1 MHRTGYAITAAVG
14 AALLGTVP
22 SNEAS
27 AQSDESTPGAIE
39 EVVVT
44 ARKRDETLISTPVV
58 VTAVT
63 GADMTRRG
71 VTNLDGVARMVP
83 QMLIG
88 NQSGSVQGGNI
99 SIRGIAG
106 PDSNPFGDQAVSF
119 NIDGVQIAKG
129 FVRRMTEID
138 IAQVEVLKGP
148 QALFFGK
155 NSPAGIVSIRS
166 ADPTDSLEAEVA
178 VGYESEAEEIR
189 TTAHLS
195 GPLSDTFGAR
205 LAVSYSEM
213 DGYLVEPTPDS
224 RFGFPNPFAND
235 TDDNPESEDYAVR
248 GTLQWTPGDEFDAK
262 LKLNFAS
269 TDNNG
274 PAANTQ
280 FISCPF
286 GQRQTGSGQP
296 CGNGDY
302 STNASSGPFVGTLP
316 GTQNHF
322 GDGQNYQEQDQF
334 LGVLELNYRPSDTLL
349 FTSVTGYYDLDLDQ
363 CQNYENDD
371 FVILPSC
378 NPTEDTEFSQELR
391 LTTDLGGKFDFAGGL
406 YYADTEAK
414 TGSITYLF
422 GGFFDLLA
430 PGFGGPTTPVLVN
443 NYYLEQ
449 EGTAW
454 SAYAQF
460 IFKPTDTIEI
470 DVGGRYSYEEK
481 ELPVVH
487 DGGGLSE
494 GCFVVP
500 GITCTAVFDSS
511 TIVNPTVS
519 DADWDDFSPEVTVS
533 YRPSADLTLFASYKE
548 GFLSGGFN
556 SSSVDF
562 RNFPDLSYD
571 PQEIQGFEAGVKSLL
586 ADGSLL
592 VNAAA
597 YYYEVSDLQVTNF
610 VNATGVIRNAGEV
623 EIQGFEFDFNY
634 ETAVSGLSIHGAAAY
649 NDGEYTSFPNAPC
662 YNGQT
667 DAQGCVLSFQNGVPV
682 TTQDLGGTELIRAPE
697 WNISGGLLFETP
709 IGDSLNLGFTLD
721 ALYTSDY
728 LTDASSAPQSRVD
741 SFTLYDASIRLGSI
755 NDTWELAV
763 IGRNLADEHYWLAAP
778 NVPFT
783 GSSPMTGTGTAAG
796 VLGDRFAAVSR
807 GREYLFQVSYRFAP

>member
-286 GQRQTGSGQP
+286 GQRQTGSG
-296 CGNGDY
+296 
-302 STNASSGPFVGTLP
+302 
-316 GTQNHF
+316 
-322 GDGQNYQEQDQF
+322 
-334 LGVLELNYRPSDTLL
+334 
-349 FTSVTGYYDLDLDQ
+349 
-363 CQNYENDD
+363 
-371 FVILPSC
+371 
-378 NPTEDTEFSQELR
+378 
-391 LTTDLGGKFDFAGGL
+391 
-406 YYADTEAK
+406 
-414 TGSITYLF
+414 
-422 GGFFDLLA
+422 
-430 PGFGGPTTPVLVN
+430 
-443 NYYLEQ
+443 
-449 EGTAW
+449 
-454 SAYAQF
+454 
-460 IFKPTDTIEI
+460 
-470 DVGGRYSYEEK
+470 
-481 ELPVVH
+481 
-487 DGGGLSE
+487 
-494 GCFVVP
+494 
-500 GITCTAVFDSS
+500 
-511 TIVNPTVS
+511 
-519 DADWDDFSPEVTVS
+519 
-533 YRPSADLTLFASYKE
+533 
-548 GFLSGGFN
+548 
-556 SSSVDF
+556 
-562 RNFPDLSYD
+562 
-571 PQEIQGFEAGVKSLL
+571 
-586 ADGSLL
+586 
-592 VNAAA
+592 
-597 YYYEVSDLQVTNF
+597 
-610 VNATGVIRNAGEV
+610 
-623 EIQGFEFDFNY
+623 
-634 ETAVSGLSIHGAAAY
+634 
-649 NDGEYTSFPNAPC
+649 
-662 YNGQT
+662 
-667 DAQGCVLSFQNGVPV
+667 
-682 TTQDLGGTELIRAPE
+682 
-697 WNISGGLLFETP
+697 
-709 IGDSLNLGFTLD
+709 
-721 ALYTSDY
+721 
-728 LTDASSAPQSRVD
+728 
-741 SFTLYDASIRLGSI
+741 
-755 NDTWELAV
+755 
-763 IGRNLADEHYWLAAP
+763 
-778 NVPFT
+778 
-783 GSSPMTGTGTAAG
+783 
-796 VLGDRFAAVSR
+796 
-807 GREYLFQVSYRFAP
+807 